1 MKSSIIHWKNGAK
14 DGIPICLGYFAVS
27 FTFGIMAK
35 NAGLTPLQA
44 VIMSVTN
51 LTSAGQFAALGL
63 IGASSTYLE
72 MAVTQFI
79 LNLRYCLMSCSLSQK
94 LGRNTAFQH
103 RFFVAYGVTDEIFG
117 VSVCKSGKLSPFY
130 NYGLMS
136 IAMPGWALGTFFGV
150 VSGGILPEKIISA
163 LSIAIYGMFLAVIIP
178 PAKDNKLLSC
188 LISLSMI
195 ISLLFTKISVFSGVS
210 SGFKIIILTILIA
223 GIAAI
228 LFPIKQADEVRSSTC
243 RRHSNTPVLD
253 KGGFE

>member
-1 MKSSIIHWKNGAK
+1 MKNSIIHWKNGVK

-35 NAGLTPLQA
+35 NAGITPFQA

-51 LTSAGQFAALGL
+51 FTSAGQFAALGL

-72 MAVTQFI
+72 MAVTQFV

-94 LGRNTAFQH
+94 LDSKTAFLH
-103 RFFVAYGVTDEIFG
+103 RFLVAHGVSDEIFG
-117 VSVCKSGKLSPFY
+117 VSVCKNGKLNPFY

-136 IAMPGWALGTFFGV
+136 VSMPGWALGTFLGV
-150 VSGGILPEKIISA
+150 VSGSILPERIISA
-163 LSIAIYGMFLAVIIP
+163 LSIALYGMFMAVIIP

-188 LISLSMI
+188 IILLSMAM
-195 ISLLFTKISVFSGVS
+195 SLLFTKISVFSHIS

-223 GIAAI
+223 GIAAL
-228 LFPIKQADEVRSSTC
+228 LFPIKEDWNER
-243 RRHSNTPVLD
+243 
-253 KGGFE
+253 